1 MGPPRLLSLSSFSQ
15 RREQAAEGCRLRRGS
30 QKGGR
35 VGDCGNF
42 YQQRV
47 QHLPLLPQVTHG
59 GPEGSG
65 SLGTIRPTPTG
76 HVEQQPGPQRT
87 WAPPQGRC
95 PGSGSPSAL
104 AAGSRFLHGAAPAP
118 LGRGRPQGCPGGPP
132 RARCREGAQRASVP
146 GGHHPLAG
154 PSQPAG
160 KPLPAGPAAKPPAL
174 QRAPR
179 SQLRAQDRSPLP
191 APRRRGPPTDAPPLG
206 CPGLAGALLRG

>member
-1 MGPPRLLSLSSFSQ
+1 MGGWAIVGTFTSSGSNTFPSSPRLHTEAQRAAGPWAPSVPHPLGTWSSSQAHRGRGPRPRADAQGPGAPRLLP
-15 RREQAAEGCRLRRGS
+15 QAAG
-30 QKGGR
+30 
-35 VGDCGNF
+35 
-42 YQQRV
+42 
-47 QHLPLLPQVTHG
+47 
-59 GPEGSG
+59 
-65 SLGTIRPTPTG
+65 
-76 HVEQQPGPQRT
+76 
-87 WAPPQGRC
+87 
-95 PGSGSPSAL
+95 
-104 AAGSRFLHGAAPAP
+104 FLHGAAPAP